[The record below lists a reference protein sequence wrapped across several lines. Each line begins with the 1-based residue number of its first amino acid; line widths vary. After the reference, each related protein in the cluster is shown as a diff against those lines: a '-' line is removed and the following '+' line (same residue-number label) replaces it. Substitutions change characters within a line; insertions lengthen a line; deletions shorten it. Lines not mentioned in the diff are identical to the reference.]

1 VIRDLTGA
9 GLTDYDYQFSPV
21 ARAGEVVARGAK
33 EAVKLF
39 TPGEE
44 AELDKLLKYGIESAG
59 YVFGLPTGQA
69 VVTMQGLI
77 DLMNGDTSDP
87 TRLMFRAPREEE

>member
-1 VIRDLTGA
+1 
-9 GLTDYDYQFSPV
+9 
-21 ARAGEVVARGAK
+21 
-33 EAVKLF
+33 
-39 TPGEE
+39 
-44 AELDKLLKYGIESAG
+44 LKYGIESAG
-59 YVFGLPTGQA
+59 YMFGLPTGQA